1 MKEQIFAAA
10 AMGSA
15 LVLALSGQTGTGGVT
30 NTVTTADQKFLQ
42 EAVKGNNQEI
52 TDAQR
57 QLNSSDPNV
66 RTFAQ
71 IMIRDHTAAN
81 AKFVALADKDNV
93 KVDKSATV
101 QTDESNGNPG
111 STTAGSP
118 PPAAMNGTGPAMDPK
133 AYMQREVSDHQQ
145 DVALF
150 QGEVQNGRAE
160 DVRTLAKTTLPV
172 LQGHLQMAQQYVQTG
187 KVTPVPT
194 PSPANDSGPR
204 R

>member
-81 AKFVALADKDNV
+81 AKFVALADKD
-93 KVDKSATV
+93 
-101 QTDESNGNPG
+101 NPG